1 MKMGNDYLTGDSIQ
15 KLSRGVVKKLTKKK
29 GQIVAKNKLYHFT
42 MDAVHGHIE
51 NDMLVDVLLA
61 SNNFVTRVERVY

>member
-1 MKMGNDYLTGDSIQ
+1 MNKGNEDLVGDSTQ
-15 KLSRGVVKKLTKKK
+15 KTSRGVVKKLTEKK
-29 GQIVAKNKLYHFT
+29 GQIVSKKKLYHFT
-42 MDAVHGHIE
+42 MNAVFGHIE

>member
-1 MKMGNDYLTGDSIQ
+1 MNKGNDDLVGDTTQ
-15 KLSRGVVKKLTKKK
+15 KITRGVVKKLTEKNGQVVSKK
-29 GQIVAKNKLYHFT
+29 KLYHFSV
-42 MDAVHGHIE
+42 DAVFGHIE

>member
-1 MKMGNDYLTGDSIQ
+1 MNKGNDDLAGDTTQ
-15 KLSRGVVKKLTKKK
+15 KITRGVVKKLTEKNGQVVSKK
-29 GQIVAKNKLYHFT
+29 KLYHFSV
-42 MDAVHGHIE
+42 DAVFGHIE

>member
-1 MKMGNDYLTGDSIQ
+1 MNKGNDDLVGDSTQ
-15 KLSRGVVKKLTKKK
+15 KTSRGVVKKLTEKNGQVVSKK
-29 GQIVAKNKLYHFT
+29 KLYHFSVN
-42 MDAVHGHIE
+42 AVFGHIE

>member
-1 MKMGNDYLTGDSIQ
+1 MNKGNEDLVGDSTQ
-15 KLSRGVVKKLTKKK
+15 KTSRGVVKKLTEKK
-29 GQIVAKNKLYHFT
+29 GQIVSKKKLYHFT
-42 MDAVHGHIE
+42 MDAVFGHIE

>member
-1 MKMGNDYLTGDSIQ
+1 MNKGNDDLVGDTTQ
-15 KLSRGVVKKLTKKK
+15 KMSRGVVKKLTEKNGQVVSKK
-29 GQIVAKNKLYHFT
+29 KLYHFSVN
-42 MDAVHGHIE
+42 AVFGHIE